1 MPLERVF
8 DPEHRARPMKVACF
22 MSGSGTNLLKIL
34 ENQSQKGIRC
44 PYKVILV
51 FSDVFDPSNQKCKAQ
66 QISSQYGIDY
76 KCIDIMEFY
85 RQHGHETKR
94 DLSLRPEYDR
104 KVADLIAK
112 YGLDLVALCGYMSI
126 VTTGLL
132 EKYEAHVVN
141 VHPADLSVKEAGKRK
156 YTGINAVRDAILAGE
171 KTLHSTTHIVRPEV
185 DYGEILMRSPP
196 VEVILPENLGLHDLL
211 KAENAEILK
220 RIVDEHQ
227 TKLKKNG
234 DWIIYP
240 KTLEMIGEGRYALDR
255 EGNVYVDDVLMPNGF
270 RL

>member
-1 MPLERVF
+1 MPPEKVF
-8 DPEHRARPMKVACF
+8 DPEHRPRPMKVACF
-22 MSGSGTNLLKIL
+22 MSGSGTNLVKIL
-34 ENQSQKGIRC
+34 EYQSQKGIKC

-51 FSDVFDPSNQKCKAQ
+51 FSDVSDLSNQKCKAQ
-66 QISSQYGIDY
+66 LISSQYGIDY

-112 YGLDLVALCGYMSI
+112 YDLDLVALCGYMSI
-126 VTTGLL
+126 LTTGLL

-196 VEVILPENLGLHDLL
+196 VEVILPEALNLHDLP
-211 KAENAEILK
+211 KEENVEILK

-227 TKLKKNG
+227 TRLKEKG
-234 DWIIYP
+234 DWVIYP
-240 KTLEMIGEGRYALDR
+240 KTLEMIGEGRYALD
-255 EGNVYVDDVLMPNGF
+255 GQGSAYVDGVLMPNGF